1 MSQSKRAN
9 KNDTMHIN
17 HLTDE
22 ELMAEFVA
30 GTEAAFTV
38 LMRRHKDKVI
48 NYLYRFIG
56 NYDDCYDLAQ
66 EVFVRVHRYRTNYN
80 ATIKFTTWIYTMAAN
95 LAKTELNRYWRK
107 NAVSIDRQG
116 DDDNQT
122 WEFEDNKNFQPD
134 ERIDQTTIAQRIQKA
149 LMQISPTHRELIIL
163 RDIEELS
170 YDDIAEITKCELG
183 TVKSRL
189 NRARKMIRVHLLD
202 IYNDYFDNN
211 KTEENDDK

>member
-9 KNDTMHIN
+9 KSDTMHLN

-22 ELMAEFVA
+22 ELMAEFVS
-30 GTEAAFTV
+30 GVELAFTV

-66 EVFVRVHRYRTNYN
+66 EVFVRVHRYRSNYN
-80 ATIKFTTWIYTMAAN
+80 STIKFTTWIYTMAAN

-107 NAVSIDRQG
+107 NAVSIERQG
-116 DDDNQT
+116 EDENQT
-122 WEFEDNKNFQPD
+122 WEFADKKTFQPD
-134 ERIDQTTIAQRIQKA
+134 ERIDQTTISQRIQGA
-149 LMQISPTHRELIIL
+149 LMMISPTHRELIIL
-163 RDIEELS
+163 RDIEEFS
-170 YDDIAEITKCELG
+170 YEEIAEITKCELG

-202 IYNDYFDNN
+202 IYNDYFGT
-211 KTEENDDK
+211 KQSDDETQ